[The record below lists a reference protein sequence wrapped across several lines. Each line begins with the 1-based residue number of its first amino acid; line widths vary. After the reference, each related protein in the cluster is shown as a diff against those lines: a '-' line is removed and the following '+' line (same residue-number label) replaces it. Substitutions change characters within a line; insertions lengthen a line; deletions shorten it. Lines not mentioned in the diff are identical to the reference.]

1 MSLTTENTQE
11 SQKSDR
17 FIIKLNPV
25 LGIEQFQAQ
34 KFTRPEWN
42 SSTGWNPIEIEF
54 IELIGHPNSAKII
67 ELISHSKSEPI
78 QFDFNVDMFD
88 AIGKTKLSID
98 VKAELLSL
106 QHSHLS
112 YDDSEICTFKVIVQP
127 KDVILCSL

>member
-42 SSTGWNPIEIEF
+42 SSTGWSPIEIEF
-54 IELIGHPNSAKII
+54 VELLGHPNSSKIV
-67 ELISHSKSEPI
+67 ELISRSNSEPI

-88 AIGKTKLSID
+88 AIGKTNLSMD
-98 VKAELLSL
+98 VKGELLSL
-106 QHSHLS
+106 QHSQLS
-112 YDDSEICTFKVIVQP
+112 YDNSDICTFKITVQP
-127 KDVILCSL
+127 KEVNLSAS